1 MGGFFML
8 FFLLLVRLL
17 PVTLLGMCKSQKR
30 IKMMYLLLILLNVSG
45 VLIASASVVIQEH
58 VRSFL
63 YIPCA
68 MFPHYICYIFSLEI
82 LARCIWHAW
91 SKRVWNRIHL
101 LSQVVI
107 LFGIFLELYWNP
119 KILQILLKFFK

>member
-17 PVTLLGMCKSQKR
+17 PLSLLGMWKDQKR
-30 IKMMYLLLILLNVSG
+30 IKRMFVLLMFLNMSG
-45 VLIASASVVIQEH
+45 ILIASASVVIQEDLK
-58 VRSFL
+58 SLL

-68 MFPHYICYIFSLEI
+68 MFPHYICYIFSFYI

-91 SKRVWNRIHL
+91 SKRVWKRIHL
-101 LSQVVI
+101 LSQLAI
-107 LFGIFLELYWNP
+107 LGGIFLESCCNP
-119 KILQILLKFFK
+119 KILQNLLKFLK

>member
-30 IKMMYLLLILLNVSG
+30 IKMMYLLLMLLNVSG

-68 MFPHYICYIFSLEI
+68 MFPHYICYVFSVCI

-91 SKRVWNRIHL
+91 SQRVWKRIHL
-101 LSQVVI
+101 LSQAAI
-107 LFGIFLELYWNP
+107 LFGIFLELCWNP
-119 KILQILLKFFK
+119 KILQILLKILK